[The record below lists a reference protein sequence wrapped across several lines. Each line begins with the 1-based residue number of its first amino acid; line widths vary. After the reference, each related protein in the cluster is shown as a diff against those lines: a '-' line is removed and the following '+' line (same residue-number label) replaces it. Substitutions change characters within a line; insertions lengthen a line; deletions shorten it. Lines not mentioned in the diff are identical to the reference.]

1 MLVTGISDNELATFI
16 EARMKLNCDLGES
29 FGSWKMGLD
38 EAVMPNIDMAN
49 IACGFH
55 AGDENVM
62 FKTLSL
68 AKMHGV
74 EVGAHPGYKDIQGF
88 GRRSIPHTDQE
99 IINLVCYQVA
109 AIVGVATCVE
119 VEVTYVKP
127 HGALYND
134 MMKDADVRFAIYR
147 AIQALNKHRVT
158 KLKLMMLATKEADI
172 FKQEASTFGV
182 ELLMEAFADRRYT
195 QDGKLQNRSING
207 AVLNKQEMLQQVSH
221 LIEHGYVVT
230 AEGSELPIQ
239 ADTICVHGDNE
250 SAVKLIREV
259 KELCVNG

>member
-1 MLVTGISDNELATFI
+1 
-16 EARMKLNCDLGES
+16 MKLNCDLGES

-68 AKMHGV
+68 AKMHNV

-99 IINLVCYQVA
+99 IINLVSYQVA
-109 AIVGVATCVE
+109 AIVGVATCLDMN
-119 VEVTYVKP
+119 VTYVKP

-147 AIQALNKHRVT
+147 ALQSLNKNRKE
-158 KLKLMMLATKEADI
+158 KLKLMMLATNEADI

-195 QDGKLQNRSING
+195 PDGRLQNRSVNG
-207 AVLNKQEMLQQVSH
+207 AVLNKQEMLEQVNS
-221 LIEHGYVVT
+221 LVNHGQVT
-230 AEGSELPIQ
+230 TSEGTALAIQ
-239 ADTICVHGDNE
+239 ADTICVHGDND
-250 SAVKLIREV
+250 AGVQLIREV
-259 KELCVNG
+259 RELCIND

>member
-1 MLVTGISDNELATFI
+1 
-16 EARMKLNCDLGES
+16 MKLNCDLGES

-88 GRRSIPHTDQE
+88 GRRSIPHTEQE
-99 IINLVCYQVA
+99 IVNLVTYQVA
-109 AIVGVATCVE
+109 SLIGMAQTLDVN
-119 VEVTYVKP
+119 VTYIKP

-134 MMKDADVRFAIYR
+134 MMADADIRFAIYR
-147 AIQALNKHRVT
+147 AIKALNKGRES
-158 KLKLMMLATKEADI
+158 KLKLMMLATNEADVH
-172 FKQEASTFGV
+172 KQEASTFGL
-182 ELLMEAFADRRYT
+182 ELLLEAFADRRYT
-195 QDGKLQNRSING
+195 ETGKLQSRSING
-207 AVLNKQEMLQQVSH
+207 SVLNKEQMLQQVQQ
-221 LIEHGYVVT
+221 LITKGSVET
-230 AEGSELPIQ
+230 DAGSELLVA
-239 ADTICVHGDNE
+239 ADTICVHGDND
-250 SAVKLIREV
+250 AGVQMIREV
-259 KELCVNG
+259 RAICQS